1 MGSTVCSVGWT
12 VPTQFSFLSLQVL
25 SETSSCLYI
34 SGTNHPSTD
43 NMKIY
48 KDVFSG
54 DELFSD
60 TYPMKLV
67 DDCVYEVYGKHI
79 SRTEGDIQLAG
90 SNASAEG
97 ADADEGGDSST
108 VSGVDLVLNHRL
120 TETGFG
126 SKKDY
131 MVYLKDYMKK
141 VVKYLEENDRTSEV
155 DTFKKNINGVMK
167 DLLGKFKDLQFYQG
181 ESMNP
186 AAMIALIDYREI
198 DGEERPVIMFFKHG
212 LEEEK
217 V

>member
-1 MGSTVCSVGWT
+1 MG
-12 VPTQFSFLSLQVL
+12 VL

-67 DDCVYEVYGKHI
+67 DDCIYEVYGKHET
-79 SRTEGDIQLAG
+79 RTEGEIQLDGA
-90 SNASAEG
+90 NASAEG
-97 ADADEGGDSST
+97 EDADGGADPNS
-108 VSGVDLVLNHRL
+108 VSGIDVVLNHRL
-120 TETGFG
+120 TESGFG

-131 MVYLKDYMKK
+131 TVYLKDYMKK
-141 VVKYLEENDRTSEV
+141 IVTYLESNGRGDEV
-155 DTFKKNINGVMK
+155 DTFKKNINGYMK
-167 DLLGKFKDLQFYQG
+167 DVLGRFKDLQFFVG
-181 ESMNP
+181 ESMDND
-186 AAMIALIDYREI
+186 AMIMIMDYK
-198 DGEERPVIMFFKHG
+198 DYQGEERPFLIAFKHG

>member
-1 MGSTVCSVGWT
+1 MGL
-12 VPTQFSFLSLQVL
+12 FLSAPSVRVSRDQPIPLA
-25 SETSSCLYI
+25 ETI
-34 SGTNHPSTD
+34 
-43 NMKIY
+43 MKIY

-67 DDCVYEVYGKHI
+67 DDCIYEVYGKHEVRKI
-79 SRTEGDIQLAG
+79 GDVQLEG
-90 SNASAEG
+90 SNASAEEME
-97 ADADEGGDSST
+97 EGTEEASE
-108 VSGVDLVLNHRL
+108 SGVDLVLNHRL
-120 TETGFG
+120 VETGFA
-126 SKKDY
+126 KKNDY
-131 MVYLKDYMKK
+131 MSYLKDYMKK
-141 VVKYLEENDRTSEV
+141 VVKHLEENNRAGEV

-167 DLLGKFKDLQFYQG
+167 GLLGKFNDLQFYQG

-186 AAMIALIDYREI
+186 AAMVALIDYREI